1 MQVPLPSVRDV
12 ERTRWVTFQRP
23 ETLNALRPEDIAV
36 ARAAVEDVPP
46 SVRALVF
53 TGAGE
58 RAFSAGV
65 HVDVFREMSA
75 GDARAFIS
83 QLGGLLAAARKA
95 PIATIAAVHGY
106 CLGGAM
112 ELAMACDLR
121 IGSTEAIFGMPE
133 IKVGIPSVLDAALLQ
148 QYVGLSRAKEILLT
162 GDLYRAA
169 DLQPHGFLNRMVT
182 PADLEQ
188 AAAAMAR
195 TVGAHA
201 PAAVAAQKRL
211 FETWQNVGLQPSI
224 EASIGEF
231 AEVFADPDARERIA
245 GYRAGG

>member
-1 MQVPLPSVRDV
+1 MPPPSVRDV
-12 ERTRWVTFQRP
+12 DQTRWVTFRRP
-23 ETLNALRPEDIAV
+23 EKLNALTPEDVAV
-36 ARAAVEDVPP
+36 ARAAVEEAPANI
-46 SVRALVF
+46 RALVF
-53 TGAGE
+53 IGAGD

-65 HVDVFREMSA
+65 HVDVFREMSS

-83 QLGGLLAAARKA
+83 ELGGLLTAARKA
-95 PIATIAAVHGY
+95 PIPTIAAVHGY
-106 CLGGAM
+106 CLGGAL

-121 IGSTEAIFGMPE
+121 VGSTETVFGMPE

-162 GDLYRAA
+162 GDLYGAA
-169 DLQPHGFLNRMVT
+169 DLQPHGFLNRVVA
-182 PADLEQ
+182 PADLHQ
-188 AAAAMAR
+188 AAAAIAS
-195 TVGAHA
+195 TVAAHA
-201 PAAVAAQKRL
+201 PAAVASQKRL

>member
-1 MQVPLPSVRDV
+1 VPLPSVRDI
-12 ERTRWVTFQRP
+12 EQTRWVTFERP
-23 ETLNALRPEDIAV
+23 EKLNALTPEDVAV
-36 ARAAVEDVPP
+36 ARAAVEEAP
-46 SVRALVF
+46 SGVRALVF
-53 TGAGE
+53 IGAGE

-65 HVDVFREMSA
+65 HVDVFRELSTGA
-75 GDARAFIS
+75 ARTFITE
-83 QLGGLLAAARKA
+83 LGGLLAAARRA
-95 PIATIAAVHGY
+95 PIPTIAAVHGY

-121 IGSTEAIFGMPE
+121 IGSNEAVFGMPE

-162 GDLYRAA
+162 GDLYSTA
-169 DLQPHGFLNRMVT
+169 DLQPHGFLNRVVA
-182 PADLEQ
+182 PDALRQ

-195 TVGAHA
+195 TVGAHV

-231 AEVFADPDARERIA
+231 AEVFADPGAREHIA
-245 GYRAGG
+245 GYRSGG